1 MESACGRARQENSY
15 ITLLRMTWQFL
26 FNKMKNMK
34 TIYFHKI
41 SFLFLVQQ
49 GKFTARVI
57 QRELAMIT
65 NLMTP
70 NNFEN
75 VTKDDGS
82 PFNVSNARVWFEVG
96 RMLEVVIC
104 PVSWLGIPRHPLL
117 SHLQHDLQ
125 SGGLRYQRSLQTRK
139 GLSCGPVCGVW
150 LKVMSLSL

>member
-1 MESACGRARQENSY
+1 
-15 ITLLRMTWQFL
+15 
-26 FNKMKNMK
+26 MKNMK

-104 PVSWLGIPRHPLL
+104 PVS
-117 SHLQHDLQ
+117 
-125 SGGLRYQRSLQTRK
+125 
-139 GLSCGPVCGVW
+139 
-150 LKVMSLSL
+150 